1 MRRAQGLK
9 IGTCFKLLYGCLKK
23 KTTSNENKNES
34 QNSEKKLRT
43 LTENCT
49 MEEMEDDEV

>member
-1 MRRAQGLK
+1 LR
-9 IGTCFKLLYGCLKK
+9 IKK
-23 KTTSNENKNES
+23 QTQPIPNINTKFSPNKNES
-34 QNSEKKLRT
+34 QNSEKKLKT